1 MTLVDNARA
10 AMSPAVEELLEG
22 FDSSSPQ
29 AMAGR
34 ELRVES
40 LFALAFLVC
49 AVAMALLVHSPV
61 QLQAAP
67 AAALIAAYAISTR
80 VKFTIGFGFTVPTQL
95 VFVPMLFLL
104 PLGLVPLAVTLGIWL
119 GTLPDYLSGRI
130 HASRLLLAL
139 GNSWHALAPVLVLA
153 IAGAT
158 RPELGRWQILLA
170 AFASQLVLDCVVST
184 LREWAALGISPK
196 LQPALLGWVALVDAT
211 LTPVG
216 LLAAIAAV
224 AVGWFAAL
232 LLLPLLG
239 LLALFA
245 GEREAR
251 IAHALELSRAYRG
264 TTLLLSDVLE
274 ADDEYTGLHS
284 RGVVSLSVAVA
295 DELGLDSRD
304 RRNVEFGAL
313 LHDVGKIAVPNEIIN
328 KPGPLTDDEWLV
340 IKAHT
345 IEGQR
350 MLDQVGGLLS
360 EVGRVVRSSHERWDG
375 SGYPDGLKGD
385 EIPLSSAIV
394 ACCDAVNAMT
404 TDRPYR
410 PARTVEQAIEELIA
424 ESGKQFN
431 PVVVGALTRIL
442 ARSLAGHQPLDEEPS
457 GRRIG
462 IFAQPVPAE

>member
-22 FDSSSPQ
+22 FDSSSPK

-104 PLGLVPLAVTLGIWL
+104 PLGLVPPAVTLGIWL

-184 LREWAALGISPK
+184 LREWAALGISPQ

-245 GEREAR
+245 GEREGR
-251 IAHALELSRAYRG
+251 IAHALELSRANRG
-264 TTLLLSDVLE
+264 STLLLSDVLE
-274 ADDEYTGLHS
+274 A
-284 RGVVSLSVAVA
+284 
-295 DELGLDSRD
+295 
-304 RRNVEFGAL
+304 
-313 LHDVGKIAVPNEIIN
+313 
-328 KPGPLTDDEWLV
+328 DDEWLV

-360 EVGRVVRSSHERWDG
+360 DVGRVVRSSHERWDG

-385 EIPLSSAIV
+385 DIPLSSAIV

-442 ARSLAGHQPLDEEPS
+442 ARSLAGHQQLDDEPS

-462 IFAQPVPAE
+462 IFAQPIPAE